1 MIDKSVSID
10 NLLTGRPLQLSLAA
24 AATDCKILA
33 ERFGWLDVVSLTA
46 ELKLKAIAKGA
57 YHVSGRIDAKL
68 SQACRLSGHAVEE
81 VLTITV
87 DERFVEG
94 GDDDDAEIDP
104 MAVSVEVLEGGD
116 IPIGEMIAQLVG
128 LEASAWPQSPDADRG
143 QFQDISTS
151 PFASLA
157 QLKKRR

>member
-1 MIDKSVSID
+1 MIDKSVNI
-10 NLLTGRPLQLSLAA
+10 NVLLTGQPLRLSLAA
-24 AATDCKILA
+24 DDSDCKTLA
-33 ERFGWLDVVSLTA
+33 ERFGWLDVASLTA

-68 SQACRLSGHAVEE
+68 SQACRLSGDAVEE

-87 DERFVEG
+87 DERFIETG
-94 GDDDDAEIDP
+94 DDDAEIDP
-104 MAVSVEVLEGGD
+104 MAMSVEVLEGD
-116 IPIGEMIAQLVG
+116 AIPIGEMIAQLVG
-128 LEASAWPQSPDADRG
+128 LEASAWPQSPDADTG
-143 QFQDISTS
+143 QYQDISIS